1 MSSSVSALWA
11 ETSRAW
17 TSGRWSAELR
27 GDEIADLAVDGAVVL
42 RSVRA
47 VVRDRDWD
55 TAALTVDEVI
65 EREGGLTI
73 RVHTRELGATCPR
86 SASAR
91 SANGRA
97 PARCGWMPPATR

>member
-1 MSSSVSALWA
+1 MASSLSALWA

-73 RVHTRELGATCPR
+73 RVH
-86 SASAR
+86 
-91 SANGRA
+91 
-97 PARCGWMPPATR
+97 